1 MSEVIEKLETLKSSG
16 GKPVSKMTLQR
27 AIELGEYDPEFL
39 STFPEWHTLSPHVQ
53 LQFIR
58 NGLDNRERQL
68 VVQWSEINNVLDFR
82 LKPQMREALRNI
94 ERQLDKVHTDREHLY
109 LEYSKK

>member
-39 STFPEWHTLSPHVQ
+39 SK
-53 LQFIR
+53 FIR

-94 ERQLDKVHTDREHLY
+94 ERQLDKVHSDRERLY